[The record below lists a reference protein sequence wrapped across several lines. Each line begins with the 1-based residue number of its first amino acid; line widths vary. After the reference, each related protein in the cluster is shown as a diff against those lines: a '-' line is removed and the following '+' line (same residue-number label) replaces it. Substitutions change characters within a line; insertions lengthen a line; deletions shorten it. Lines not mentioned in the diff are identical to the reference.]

1 MRARGSRRT
10 ERTWLTRASSPT
22 AVEPNA
28 LQGLSRVTCSGP
40 RAQVGPARLAHYTA
54 KPGQARVHYTAKPGQ
69 ARVHYTAKPG
79 QARVSVEIRMVRWFA
94 AFAFILILSMVAP
107 PGSNKAFGQDRYPT
121 RPVKFFVPYPGGGT
135 NDVLARIVGDKL
147 QAKWGQ
153 PVIIENRSGGSG
165 NIGAATA
172 AQAEPDGYTLL
183 VSATPPLATNQSLYK
198 ELSYK
203 PEEFVPITNF
213 GSVPNLVIVRKGLP
227 VNSLSELIAYAKAS
241 PGKLV
246 YGSQGAGNT
255 PHLTANMFMNMTG
268 TSMVHVPY
276 RGETLV
282 YNDMLGERVDV
293 FFGNIAGAFALYLEG
308 KLKVL
313 AVLDKTRNAAMPD
326 VPTSAEVALPGLL
339 SGVWYAMV
347 GPPRL
352 KPELRD
358 QIAKATIEVLKM
370 PDVQQRF
377 RKLNVE
383 PDGSTPAE
391 TAAFIKNEV
400 QRWGEVIRANHIM
413 AE

>member
-1 MRARGSRRT
+1 
-10 ERTWLTRASSPT
+10 
-22 AVEPNA
+22 
-28 LQGLSRVTCSGP
+28 
-40 RAQVGPARLAHYTA
+40 
-54 KPGQARVHYTAKPGQ
+54 
-69 ARVHYTAKPG
+69 
-79 QARVSVEIRMVRWFA
+79 MVRWFA
-94 AFAFILILSMVAP
+94 AFAFICILSMVAA
-107 PGSNKAFGQDRYPT
+107 PGCNTAFAEEGYPT
-121 RPVKFFVPYPGGGT
+121 RPVRFLIPYPGGGT
-135 NDVLARIVGDKL
+135 NDVLARIVGDRL

-153 PVIIENRSGGSG
+153 PVIIENRTGGSG
-165 NIGAATA
+165 NIGAAMA

-213 GSVPNLVIVRKGLP
+213 GSVPNLVIVRRGLP
-227 VNSLSELIAYAKAS
+227 VNSLSELIAHAKAN

-255 PHLTANMFMNMTG
+255 PHLTANMFMTMTG

-293 FFGNIAGAFALYLEG
+293 FFGNVSGALALYRDG

-313 AVLDKTRNAAMPD
+313 AVTDKARAAAMAD
-326 VPTSAEVALPGLL
+326 VPTSAEAGLPDLL
-339 SGVWYAMV
+339 SGVWFAMV
-347 GPPRL
+347 GPPKL

-358 QIAKATIEVLKM
+358 RIAKATIEVLHM

-377 RKLNVE
+377 RALNVE
-383 PDGSTPAE
+383 PDGGTPAE
-391 TAAFIKNEV
+391 TAAFIKDEAR
-400 QRWGEVIRANHIM
+400 RWGEVIRANNIM
-413 AE
+413 SQ

>member
-1 MRARGSRRT
+1 MG
-10 ERTWLTRASSPT
+10 
-22 AVEPNA
+22 
-28 LQGLSRVTCSGP
+28 
-40 RAQVGPARLAHYTA
+40 
-54 KPGQARVHYTAKPGQ
+54 
-69 ARVHYTAKPG
+69 
-79 QARVSVEIRMVRWFA
+79 RWFA
-94 AFAFILILSMVAP
+94 ACAFILILSMAP
-107 PGSNKAFGQDRYPT
+107 PGGSNEAFGQSSYPT
-121 RPVKFFVPYPGGGT
+121 RPVKFIVPYPSGGT

-165 NIGAATA
+165 NIGAALV

-203 PEEFVPITNF
+203 PDEFVPITNF

-227 VNSLSELIAYAKAS
+227 VNSLSELIAYAKAN
-241 PGKLV
+241 PDKLV

-293 FFGNIAGAFALYLEG
+293 FFGNIAGAFALYLDG

-313 AVLDKTRNAAMPD
+313 AVLDKARNAAMPD

-347 GPPRL
+347 GPPKL

-358 QIAKATIEVLKM
+358 QIAEATIEVLKM

-383 PDGSTPAE
+383 PDGGTPAE

-400 QRWGEVIRANHIM
+400 RRWGEVIRANHIM

>member
-1 MRARGSRRT
+1 MA
-10 ERTWLTRASSPT
+10 W
-22 AVEPNA
+22 
-28 LQGLSRVTCSGP
+28 
-40 RAQVGPARLAHYTA
+40 
-54 KPGQARVHYTAKPGQ
+54 
-69 ARVHYTAKPG
+69 
-79 QARVSVEIRMVRWFA
+79 WFA
-94 AFAFILILSMVAP
+94 AFAFICVLSMVAA
-107 PGSNKAFGQDRYPT
+107 PGCNTAFAEEGYPT
-121 RPVKFFVPYPGGGT
+121 RPVRFLIPYPGGGT
-135 NDVLARIVGDKL
+135 NDVLARIVGDRL

-153 PVIIENRSGGSG
+153 PVIIENRTGGSG
-165 NIGAATA
+165 NIGAAMA

-213 GSVPNLVIVRKGLP
+213 GSVPNLVIVRNGLP
-227 VNSLSELIAYAKAS
+227 VNSLSELITHAKAN

-255 PHLTANMFMNMTG
+255 PHLTANMFMTMTG

-293 FFGNIAGAFALYLEG
+293 FFGNVSGALALYRDG

-313 AVLDKTRNAAMPD
+313 AVTDKARAAAMPD
-326 VPTSAEVALPGLL
+326 VPTSAQAGLPDLL
-339 SGVWYAMV
+339 SGAWYAMV
-347 GPPRL
+347 GPPKL

-358 QIAKATIEVLKM
+358 RIAKATIEVLHM

-377 RKLNVE
+377 RVLNVE
-383 PDGSTPAE
+383 PDGGTPAE
-391 TAAFIKNEV
+391 TAAFIKDEAR
-400 QRWGEVIRANHIM
+400 RWGEVIRANNIM
-413 AE
+413 LQ

>member
-1 MRARGSRRT
+1 
-10 ERTWLTRASSPT
+10 
-22 AVEPNA
+22 
-28 LQGLSRVTCSGP
+28 
-40 RAQVGPARLAHYTA
+40 
-54 KPGQARVHYTAKPGQ
+54 
-69 ARVHYTAKPG
+69 
-79 QARVSVEIRMVRWFA
+79 MVRWFA
-94 AFAFILILSMVAP
+94 AFAFIFILSMVPP

-121 RPVKFFVPYPGGGT
+121 RPVKFLVPYPSGGT

-165 NIGAATA
+165 NIGAALV

-227 VNSLSELIAYAKAS
+227 VNSLSELIAYAKAN

-293 FFGNIAGAFALYLEG
+293 FFGNISGAFALYLDG

-313 AVLDKTRNAAMPD
+313 AVLDKARNAAMPD

-347 GPPRL
+347 GPPKL

-358 QIAKATIEVLKM
+358 QIAEATIEVLKM

-383 PDGSTPAE
+383 PDGGTPTE

-400 QRWGEVIRANHIM
+400 RRWGEVIRANHIM

>member
-1 MRARGSRRT
+1 
-10 ERTWLTRASSPT
+10 
-22 AVEPNA
+22 
-28 LQGLSRVTCSGP
+28 
-40 RAQVGPARLAHYTA
+40 
-54 KPGQARVHYTAKPGQ
+54 
-69 ARVHYTAKPG
+69 
-79 QARVSVEIRMVRWFA
+79 MVRWFA
-94 AFAFILILSMVAP
+94 GCAFIFIFTLSMVPP
-107 PGSNKAFGQDRYPT
+107 PGANKAFGQDGYPT
-121 RPVKFFVPYPGGGT
+121 RPVKFLVPYPGGGT

-165 NIGAATA
+165 NIGAALV

-313 AVLDKTRNAAMPD
+313 AVLDKARNAAMPD
-326 VPTSAEVALPGLL
+326 VPTSAEVALPGLI

-370 PDVQQRF
+370 GDVQQRF

-383 PDGSTPAE
+383 PDGGTPAE